1 MRQVFDKDYSFCDAT
16 SFVVT
21 KRLGIEKAIA
31 FDIHFQQ
38 YGRLTLLR

>member
-1 MRQVFDKDYSFCDAT
+1 MRRVFVDTSCDAI

-21 KRLGIEKAIA
+21 KRLGIEEAIA
-31 FDIHFQQ
+31 FDIHFHQ